1 MKSDKTKPFLYYF
14 LNASLIFSLG
24 AGNLIAAEM
33 QPLPPVIMPPS
44 TTPPAASIDAPG
56 LPHVLPPEALSQ
68 GITAG
73 SSVPP
78 SSQVPVLSVP
88 TTVPMPTSTVPEV
101 ANIAP
106 SAPVPSS
113 TPENLPSVAPV
124 AAPPVET
131 IQPLTQPIRPV
142 SPDVMAQVDKKVEE
156 EGNYFNVNEDIS
168 EVTKQISRALGK
180 NFLLDDKLKGK
191 VTIISERKMTKDEIW
206 EAYLSALDSL
216 GITVVQGPA
225 GLLKIVPTREAISNP
240 IDFYTDSTPYTDRF
254 ITRLINMKNINAS
267 DMANVVKGLVSK
279 EGNLFAYPATN
290 SLIITDSGTN
300 IDRLIRLINELDQ
313 EGPQEVLEIIPIVY
327 ADVKDLSAKITQIFE
342 TDTKSSSGSSP
353 APARKG
359 AKEAESLDEIPKLKK
374 VIPDDRTNSLIVL
387 ASKRSIE
394 KVRDLIKKLDSPV
407 QGDTGEVHV
416 YYLKYATAKD
426 MTTVLTAISG
436 AVQQGKDKKSGSN
449 ANAPAADAA
458 KAAVTSLVGG
468 AEFTGKFTAT
478 ADENTNSLVITAN
491 AKDYETLVNQVIS
504 KLDIPRKQVYVE
516 SVIVELSVSDGQNL
530 GAGLLGGKSINAG
543 GTNLNLF
550 GSTFG
555 FLPGGVSSLLGG
567 SIGATSDNTIGLNT
581 PGTTSSSGSS
591 STTNVPGFFAALQL
605 AQANTDVNILSTPN
619 ILTLDNQEAEIKV
632 GQKVPF
638 PSASATTIGGS
649 LQTTFTREDV
659 TLSLKIKPQISEGGN
674 IRMEVTQ
681 EDRNVLPADQ
691 QAANAANAG
700 PSTTERSI
708 KTHIVAS
715 NGQTV
720 VLGGLIK
727 DKFENVVH
735 KIPILG
741 DIPVLGYLFKTK
753 KKAKEKVNLVV
764 FLTPH
769 IIREPKDFLGVLRK
783 KIDEQ
788 NAFVEQNFNNAQKK
802 QFKKSIET
810 HASHLLKASEEVPQ
824 VDSITG
830 EPTGQIQPMSSASS
844 QSAETSK
851 QPLSEVR
858 SSKKSTPAIEEV
870 DDLAVESDPVYRKKK
885 GK

>member
-1 MKSDKTKPFLYYF
+1 MKSDKTKPFVHYF
-14 LNASLIFSLG
+14 LTTSLIFSLSLG
-24 AGNLIAAEM
+24 PLFAAEM
-33 QPLPPVIMPPS
+33 QPLPPVIVPPVTS
-44 TTPPAASIDAPG
+44 QPSVSLDAPG
-56 LPHVLPPEALSQ
+56 LPRVLPPEALTQ
-68 GITAG
+68 GVTAG
-73 SSVPP
+73 STVP
-78 SSQVPVLSVP
+78 SSNEVPVLSVP
-88 TTVPMPTSTVPEV
+88 TAVPMPSPSESATAMPQTNQPPTVPER
-101 ANIAP
+101 
-106 SAPVPSS
+106 
-113 TPENLPSVAPV
+113 LPSVAPIT
-124 AAPPVET
+124 APPAET
-131 IQPLTQPIRPV
+131 LQPLTQPLRPV
-142 SPDVMAQVDKKVEE
+142 SPEVISQVDKKVEE

-216 GITVVQGPA
+216 GMTVVQGPA
-225 GLLKIVPTREAISNP
+225 GLLKIVPTRDAISNP

-313 EGPQEVLEIIPIVY
+313 EGPQEILEIIPIVY

-342 TDTKSSSGSSP
+342 TETKSSGSNP

-394 KVRDLIKKLDSPV
+394 KVRDLIKKLDAPV

-436 AVQQGKDKKSGSN
+436 AVQQGKDKDKKTGNPTASSSG
-449 ANAPAADAA
+449 DAA
-458 KAAVTSLVGG
+458 KAAVSSLVGG

-478 ADENTNSLVITAN
+478 ADENTNSLVIMAN

-516 SVIVELSVSDGQNL
+516 SVIVELSVTDGQSL

-567 SIGATSDNTIGLNT
+567 SVGASSSNSIGINT
-581 PGTTSSSGSS
+581 PNTSGSS
-591 STTNVPGFFAALQL
+591 SSSSSSVNVPGFFAALQL
-605 AQANTDVNILSTPN
+605 AQSNTDVNILSTPN

-649 LQTTFTREDV
+649 LQTSFTREDV
-659 TLSLKIKPQISEGGN
+659 ALSLKIKPQISEGGN

-681 EDRNVLPADQ
+681 EDGNLIPAEQ
-691 QAANAANAG
+691 TSLNAP
-700 PSTTERSI
+700 PSTTERLI

-753 KKAKEKVNLVV
+753 KKTKEKVNLVV

-769 IIREPKDFLGVLRK
+769 IIREPRDFVGILRK

-810 HASHLLKASEEVPQ
+810 HASHLLKASQEMPPE
-824 VDSITG
+824 DSGAG
-830 EPTGQIQPMSSASS
+830 EPAGQIQPT
-844 QSAETSK
+844 EIK
-851 QPLSEVR
+851 N
-858 SSKKSTPAIEEV
+858 SKKSTPSIEEV
-870 DDLAVESDPVYRKKK
+870 DDLAVGSDPVYRKKK